1 MDIVIFVL
9 LEIAIY
15 YQITHLD
22 SFIFHVL
29 KDIYVHKTVCYIFK
43 CETTQEI
50 MRPAD
55 SQETKC
61 IEQYRRNWKKH
72 ITGWSVAGL

>member
-1 MDIVIFVL
+1 MNNFVFVFL

-29 KDIYVHKTVCYIFK
+29 KGMYTYIHKIVCYIFK
-43 CETTQEI
+43 CETTQRI
-50 MRPAD
+50 MRAAD
-55 SQETKC
+55 STINK
-61 IEQYRRNWKKH
+61 I
-72 ITGWSVAGL
+72 